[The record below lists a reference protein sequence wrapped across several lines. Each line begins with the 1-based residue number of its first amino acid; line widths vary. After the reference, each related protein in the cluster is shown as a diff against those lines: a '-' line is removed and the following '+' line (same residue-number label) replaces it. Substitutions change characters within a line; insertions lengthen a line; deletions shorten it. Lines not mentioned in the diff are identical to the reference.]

1 MAKFYKKVK
10 VVCARYYCWLFT
22 ISVVKC
28 QILNV
33 YLLTSFTI
41 KTKALPWNL
50 CSAFLNS
57 KVILKSAAIFNI
69 YLDHI
74 AIFLPHK
81 TATKLKNQPFF
92 IYEMRSSDNNVA
104 YYGLNIA
111 IM

>member
-1 MAKFYKKVK
+1 MFI
-10 VVCARYYCWLFT
+10 F
-22 ISVVKC
+22 
-28 QILNV
+28 
-33 YLLTSFTI
+33 
-41 KTKALPWNL
+41 LPLSPLKLKL
-50 CSAFLNS
+50 CPGIYVQLFLNS